1 MEYKQNLK
9 IVKLSTCGNSNMA
22 DLRACYEHRS
32 VNRLGVMKMCK
43 ATRMYQAYLKMN
55 NLSAS
60 ADSYENF
67 LSAIKD
73 YNTFCEIEKQSN
85 MTKHDETR
93 I

>member
-1 MEYKQNLK
+1 M
-9 IVKLSTCGNSNMA
+9 G
-22 DLRACYEHRS
+22 
-32 VNRLGVMKMCK
+32 K

-60 ADSYENF
+60 ADSYNKF

-85 MTKHDETR
+85 IKEN
-93 I
+93 